1 MSELERIKCENS
13 LLNAILEFVK
23 DSQIAEKLTKHDELT
38 SPNFELESE
47 KSLLKLDNDNL
58 KKEAEDSR
66 KELERLKHSILLAV
80 LKFLILLCSKQK
92 STK

>member
-1 MSELERIKCENS
+1 M
-13 LLNAILEFVK
+13 LEFVK

-38 SPNFELESE
+38 SPNFELESK

-66 KELERLKHSILLAV
+66 KELKIKTKYPLSCPKIFYSLLFQAKIDKV
-80 LKFLILLCSKQK
+80 G
-92 STK
+92 